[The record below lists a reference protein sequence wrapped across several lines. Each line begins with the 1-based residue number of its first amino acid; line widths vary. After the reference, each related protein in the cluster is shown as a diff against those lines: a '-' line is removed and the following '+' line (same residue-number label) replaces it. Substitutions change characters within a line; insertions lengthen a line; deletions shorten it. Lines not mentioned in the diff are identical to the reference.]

1 MDLVLI
7 FQFKW
12 PHGTSG
18 CATGWQRQRK
28 IIPAKEASEMSSPR
42 RARSGRR
49 WRRSPQW
56 ARVPGLQSTWG
67 NGLSEATRQHAV
79 RTALQPPMPP
89 SGKRLVQPEHLRAFT
104 HRTGCQVSGP
114 TSRTR
119 PAGPGTGLLVRR
131 PPGSPAWSTP
141 DAGMQPPENEGGAV
155 HRFACH
161 MLSTRKGCGGTSV
174 LPCLR
179 GGGVVAQE
187 QSCGYRGEGR
197 GRRESFCSC
206 RHI

>member
-1 MDLVLI
+1 MG
-7 FQFKW
+7 KGPW
-12 PHGTSG
+12 
-18 CATGWQRQRK
+18 
-28 IIPAKEASEMSSPR
+28 ASE
-42 RARSGRR
+42 
-49 WRRSPQW
+49 Q
-56 ARVPGLQSTWG
+56 WG

-179 GGGVVAQE
+179 GGWWLHKNRVAVTVGREGGGVKASALAGTFELLSAPHATFISLNQE
-187 QSCGYRGEGR
+187 SVETSHGSHSH
-197 GRRESFCSC
+197 REQAGLPSPASQGASKA
-206 RHI
+206 